1 MRASLR
7 GPSGITDPTT
17 LNLLE
22 SVESSD
28 LMAYGLIPEF
38 IGRFPI
44 LTTLL
49 ALNEDQMVKV
59 TPPPATRHLAPATC
73 HLAGTHVC
81 GAQAD
86 IRC

>member
-1 MRASLR
+1 M
-7 GPSGITDPTT
+7 PPCQ
-17 LNLLE
+17 
-22 SVESSD
+22 VESSD

-59 TPPPATRHLAPATC
+59 TPPPVTCHLSPATC
-73 HLAGTHVC
+73 RARVGPRRPVLTQRCAG
-81 GAQAD
+81 
-86 IRC
+86 RRF